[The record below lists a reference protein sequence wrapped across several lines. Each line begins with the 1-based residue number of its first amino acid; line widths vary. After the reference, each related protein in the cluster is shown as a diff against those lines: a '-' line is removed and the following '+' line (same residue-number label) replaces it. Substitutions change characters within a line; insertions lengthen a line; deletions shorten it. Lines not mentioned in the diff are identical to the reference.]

1 MSEVTTTETT
11 TSNATTQV
19 TTETCSVSSLSP
31 DEKKYLQKQ
40 VCKWHSTTKSLLWFV
55 MINGVAWIWCSYI
68 LAWFDKVQI
77 AESLSSN
84 VCTVVLGQIFGYL
97 ITKTVEN
104 IFKYNNFGGKSK
116 YTE

>member
-1 MSEVTTTETT
+1 MSEDMTTETT
-11 TSNATTQV
+11 
-19 TTETCSVSSLSP
+19 ETNMGDMQSGKYASEPMSP
-31 DEKKYLQKQ
+31 EEQKYTIKQ
-40 VCKWHSTTKSLLWFV
+40 VRKWNSTTKSLLWFV

>member
-1 MSEVTTTETT
+1 MELDENLVHVEESDTEYKPDSEMI
-11 TSNATTQV
+11 
-19 TTETCSVSSLSP
+19 
-31 DEKKYLQKQ
+31 DHYRKQ
-40 VCKWHSTTKSLLWFV
+40 TKRWHSTTKCLLWFII
-55 MINGVAWIWCSYI
+55 INSVAWIWCSYI

-84 VCTVVLGQIFGYL
+84 VCTVARGQIFGYL